1 MTATTAITQ
10 KLFGTTPAGA
20 EVTEF
25 TLTNK
30 KGSSIKIITLGG
42 IITEWYMRD
51 KNGVLADVVLGFDT
65 LEPYLEVGPY
75 FGALIGR
82 VGNRIAKAKFT
93 LDGETYALAANNG
106 SNNLHGGPI
115 GFDKKVWSAI
125 TADDVN
131 GPILT
136 LHLLSED
143 GDQGF
148 PGNLDVTVTYQ
159 FTHDDELIVDYFAT
173 TDKATPVNLTQ
184 HSYFNLAGLNTTN
197 SGDILNH
204 QIQIFADHINAVNDA
219 QIPVGEPMPVAHTPF
234 DFRSPRLIGELINA
248 EHEQIKNGFGYDHNF
263 LINQNTYKELTLA
276 ARVEEN
282 TSGRVLEVFTEEP
295 GVQFY
300 SGNFLDGSL
309 TGKGITYQKRTGFCL
324 EPQHAPD
331 SINQSQFPTIVLRP
345 GEEYKTRT
353 IFKLSVK

>member
-1 MTATTAITQ
+1 MTTTSAITQ
-10 KLFGTTPAGA
+10 KPFGTTAAG
-20 EVTEF
+20 ELVTEY

-30 KGSSIKIITLGG
+30 RGSIAKIINLGG
-42 IITEWYMRD
+42 IITELHVRD
-51 KNGVLADVVLGFDT
+51 KNGQLGDVVLGFDT
-65 LEPYLEVGPY
+65 LEPYLDIGPY

-82 VGNRIAKAKFT
+82 VGNRIANAQFT

-115 GFDKKVWSAI
+115 GFDKKVWSAT
-125 TADDVN
+125 TADDAN
-131 GPILT
+131 GPILK

-159 FTHDDELIVDYFAT
+159 FTHDDEIVVDYFAT

-184 HSYFNLAGLNTTN
+184 HSYFNLTGK
-197 SGDILNH
+197 GDILSH
-204 QIQIFADHINAVNDA
+204 QMQIFADHINAVNEV
-219 QIPVGEPMPVAHTPF
+219 QIPVGEPMPVANSPF
-234 DFRSPRLIGELINA
+234 DFRRACPIGELIDA

-263 LINQNTYKELTLA
+263 LINQKTYKELTLA
-276 ARVEEN
+276 ARVEEP

-331 SINQSQFPTIVLRP
+331 SINQPQFPSIVLRP

-353 IFKLSVK
+353 VFKMSVK